1 MLKEKIGFGGSCHW
15 CTEAIFNSLIG
26 ILNVEQGWVSS
37 IAPEDAFSEGVIV
50 HFDPNIIDLS
60 TLISIHLHTHSCT
73 SKHSMRQKYR
83 SAIYNYT
90 KEQLDI
96 SKITI
101 LHLQK
106 AFDEPI
112 ITKIIPFQAF
122 KLNSQ
127 NYLDYYYKNPDNPFC
142 QNIINPKLKVLLKQ
156 YSTNVNR
163 EKLVI

>member
-26 ILNVEQGWVSS
+26 IRSVEQGWISS
-37 IAPEDAFSEGVIV
+37 KAPDDVFSEGIIV
-50 HFDPNIIDLS
+50 HFDPNVIDLS
-60 TLISIHLHTHSCT
+60 TLVSIHLHTHSCT

-83 SAIYNYT
+83 SAIYSYT

-96 SKITI
+96 SKTII

-106 AFDEPI
+106 GFDEPI
-112 ITKIIPFQAF
+112 ITKKIPFEAF

-127 NYLDYYYKNPDNPFC
+127 DYLDYYYNNPQKPFC
-142 QNIINPKLKVLLKQ
+142 QNIINPKLRLLLKQ

-163 EKLVI
+163 EKLVT